1 MGWVSKLIRICP
13 RSNFQGE
20 RRLID
25 ISYRQRPDRA
35 SPERLTIVVT
45 STSSKET
52 VNSRLDQVS
61 SNVQGV
67 TWEVT

>member
-1 MGWVSKLIRICP
+1 MQLPGRKETV
-13 RSNFQGE
+13 
-20 RRLID
+20 

-45 STSSKET
+45 NTGSKET
-52 VNSRLDQVS
+52 VNSVLVQVS